1 MIKRTLTL
9 LGLGIALA
17 IPAHAAPPP
26 NIVLMLIDDLG
37 WQELKC
43 YDIDA
48 PSPADTPNMDALA
61 KRGILFRHA
70 YSPAPSCTPSRC
82 AIMSGN
88 HPARAQTT
96 CVMGGNPPGAKPN
109 QKMIAPWF
117 SGRMPANEQTIARTL
132 RENGY
137 KTGHAGKWHMSYGHH
152 AFPGPLDQGFD
163 FTTHEG
169 AGARGIQT
177 GMNRLQGFATD
188 QPGDPYRLDAEGFP
202 TDSVTEGALKFMETN
217 KDKPFFL
224 YYATWLVHTPI
235 QSRSKALLDKY
246 AQRLGVDPANPKQWP
261 VGQGQKNPFF
271 CAMVETLDHYVG
283 QLVTF
288 LETTD
293 DPRNP
298 GHKLID
304 NTYIFF
310 TSDNGGVEGSKGEG
324 VSDNA
329 PLTAGKTSP
338 REGGVRVPFLV
349 AGPGIPAGKE
359 SDVVVNGLDFYPT
372 ILSMAGVKKP
382 EGKNLDGADLKPLL
396 TGAVEDSSLVLDQNG
411 KPRTEM
417 VWHYPHF
424 GKNQSTI
431 RAGDFKLIRNYETD
445 SGKPPAL
452 ELYHLVDTKDGK
464 SARVDIEEAKNIAA
478 KQPKKAAELN
488 ARLTEILTEMKA
500 SLPYW
505 NPTCLFRV
513 TNKEKVPAVT
523 GHTVDGQTITA
534 TFQENG
540 ARVVRADAIYT
551 TKDSGGEWFRM
562 IGEVDNGTAK
572 LALPPEATQAF
583 INLIDENNFMVSYPQ
598 AAAAEPKGRGGK
610 AKGGGDGEDEGG
622 SAGGG
627 AIPLAV
633 SVTGSAPSHA
643 QENPKQKQFNKLD
656 ADKSGTLTMAEY
668 TSLVKGPEREA
679 AFAGK
684 DTDKDSSL
692 TLLEFS
698 TPPPKK

>member
-9 LGLGIALA
+9 LGLSLALA

-26 NIVLMLIDDLG
+26 NIVFMLADDLG

-96 CVMGGNPPGAKPN
+96 HVAGGNPPGAKDN
-109 QKMIAPWF
+109 QRLITPWF
-117 SGRMPANEQTIARTL
+117 SARMPANEQTIARIL

-137 KTGHAGKWHMSYGHH
+137 ATGHAGKWHMAGGGHFG
-152 AFPGPLDQGFD
+152 FPGPLDQGFD
-163 FTTHEG
+163 FTTHNGG
-169 AGARGIQT
+169 AGARGIQQ
-177 GMNRLQGFATD
+177 GMKNRLQGFASE

-246 AQRLGVDPANPKQWP
+246 AQKLGVDPANSKEWST
-261 VGQGQKNPFF
+261 GEGQKNPFF

-283 QLVTF
+283 QLVNF

-310 TSDNGGVEGSKGEG
+310 TSDNGGCEGGHGETIT
-324 VSDNA
+324 DNA
-329 PLTAGKTSP
+329 PLDKGKTSP
-338 REGGVRVPFLV
+338 KEGGVRVPFLV

-359 SDVVVNGLDFYPT
+359 SDVMVNGLDFYPT
-372 ILSMAGVKKP
+372 FLSLAGVKKP
-382 EGKNLDGADLKPLL
+382 ESKNLDGANLQPLL
-396 TGAVEDSSLVLDQNG
+396 TGDLNDSSRVLDQNG
-411 KPRTEM
+411 KPRSEM
-417 VWHYPHF
+417 IWHYPHGGSTSF
-424 GKNQSTI
+424 QSTI
-431 RAGDFKLIRNYETD
+431 RTGDFKLIRNYDAD
-445 SGKPPAL
+445 SGKPPTL

-464 SARVDIEEAKNIAA
+464 SARLDIEEAKNIAA
-478 KQPKKAAELN
+478 KQPEKAAELN

-505 NPTCLFRV
+505 NPTCKFRL

-523 GHTVDGQTITA
+523 GHKVDGQTVTA

-551 TKDSGGEWFRM
+551 TKDSPGEWFRV
-562 IGEVDNGTAK
+562 IGTVDNGTAK
-572 LALPPEATQAF
+572 LTLPPEATQTF

-598 AAAAEPKGRGGK
+598 A
-610 AKGGGDGEDEGG
+610 
-622 SAGGG
+622 GG
-627 AIPLAV
+627 AIPL
-633 SVTGSAPSHA
+633 G
-643 QENPKQKQFNKLD
+643 
-656 ADKSGTLTMAEY
+656 
-668 TSLVKGPEREA
+668 A
-679 AFAGK
+679 AAK
-684 DTDKDSSL
+684 
-692 TLLEFS
+692 
-698 TPPPKK
+698 

>member
-1 MIKRTLTL
+1 MIKRTL
-9 LGLGIALA
+9 LGLSLALA
-17 IPAHAAPPP
+17 IPAHAAPAP

-37 WQELKC
+37 WQEMKC

-61 KRGILFRHA
+61 KRGILFRHG

-96 CVMGGNPPGAKPN
+96 CVAGGKAPEAKPN
-109 QKMIAPWF
+109 KKMITPWF
-117 SGRMPANEQTIARTL
+117 RGGMPANEQTIARTL

-137 KTGHAGKWHMSYGHH
+137 KTGHAGKWHMG
-152 AFPGPLDQGFD
+152 AGPIDQGFD
-163 FTTHEG
+163 FTTYED
-169 AGARGIQT
+169 ASNRRGVAK
-177 GMNRLQGFATD
+177 GMGDRLQNFATD
-188 QPGDPYRLDAEGFP
+188 QPGDPFRLDAEGFP
-202 TDSVTEGALKFMETN
+202 TDSVTVGALKFMETN

-246 AQRLGVDPANPKQWP
+246 CQRLGVDPANRKEWP
-261 VGQGQKNPFF
+261 VGVGQKNPFF

-304 NTYIFF
+304 NTYILF

-329 PLTAGKTSP
+329 PLDKGKTSP

-382 EGKNLDGADLKPLL
+382 EGKNLDGADLLPLL

-417 VWHYPHF
+417 IWHYPH
-424 GKNQSTI
+424 GSMQSTI
-431 RAGDFKLIRNYETD
+431 RAGDFKLIRNYNTD

-452 ELYHLVDTKDGK
+452 ELYRLVDTKDGK
-464 SARVDIEEAKNIAA
+464 SARVDIEEAKNLAA
-478 KQPKKAAELN
+478 EQPEKAAELD

-505 NPTCLFRV
+505 NPTCQSPV
-513 TNKEKVPAVT
+513 TNHEKVPAVT
-523 GHTVDGQTITA
+523 GHTVDGQTVTA

-551 TKDSGGEWFRM
+551 TKDSGGQWFRM
-562 IGEVDNGTAK
+562 IGEVENGTAK
-572 LALPPEATQAF
+572 LTLPPEATETF

-598 AAAAEPKGRGGK
+598 AAAAK
-610 AKGGGDGEDEGG
+610 AEGGGDGEEGG
-622 SAGGG
+622 GAAVGG

-633 SVTGSAPSHA
+633 TVKGSAPSHA
-643 QENPKQKQFNKLD
+643 QEDKKEIQFNKLD

-668 TSLVKGPEREA
+668 TSIAKGPEREA
-679 AFAGK
+679 NFTLR
-684 DTDKDSSL
+684 DVDKDGSL

-698 TPPPKK
+698 TPPAKKVAE

>member
-1 MIKRTLTL
+1 MIKRAL
-9 LGLGIALA
+9 LGLSLALA

-61 KRGILFRHA
+61 KRGILFRHG

-88 HPARAQTT
+88 HPVRAQTT
-96 CVMGGNPPGAKPN
+96 CVAGGNPPGAKPN
-109 QKMIAPWF
+109 QKMITPWF
-117 SGRMPANEQTIARTL
+117 RGGMPANEQTMARTL

-137 KTGHAGKWHMSYGHH
+137 KTGHAGKWHMG
-152 AFPGPLDQGFD
+152 AGPLDQGFD
-163 FTTHEG
+163 FTTYVG
-169 AGARGIQT
+169 GPSSRGVT
-177 GMNRLQGFATD
+177 KGRKDRLQDFATD
-188 QPGDPYRLDAEGFP
+188 QPGDPYQLDAEGFP
-202 TDSVTEGALKFMETN
+202 TDSVTVGALKFMETN

-224 YYATWLVHTPI
+224 YYATWLVHAPI
-235 QSRSKALLDKY
+235 HCRSKALVDKY

-261 VGQGQKNPFF
+261 VGKGQKNPFF
-271 CAMVETLDHYVG
+271 CAMVEMLDHYVG

-310 TSDNGGVEGSKGEG
+310 TSDNGGVEGAKGEG

-382 EGKNLDGADLKPLL
+382 EGKNLDGADLLPLL

-452 ELYHLVDTKDGK
+452 ELYRLVDTKDGK
-464 SARVDIEEAKNIAA
+464 SARVDIEEAKNLAA
-478 KQPKKAAELN
+478 EQPEKAAELD

-505 NPTCLFRV
+505 NPTSSSPV

-534 TFQENG
+534 NYKENG

-551 TKDSGGEWFRM
+551 TKDSPGEWFRM

-572 LALPPEATQAF
+572 LALPPEATQTF

-598 AAAAEPKGRGGK
+598 AAAAKPTGRTGK
-610 AKGGGDGEDEGG
+610 AEAGGDGEDGG
-622 SAGGG
+622 GAAVGG
-627 AIPLAV
+627 AIPLT
-633 SVTGSAPSHA
+633 VTVTESAPSPA
-643 QENPKQKQFNKLD
+643 QEGKKQQQFNKVD

-668 TSLVKGPEREA
+668 TSRNPGPEREA
-679 AFAGK
+679 AFTAR
-684 DTDKDSSL
+684 DTDKDGSL

-698 TPPPKK
+698 TPPAK